1 MLKQMGITS
10 DRRLKQKVLKQNV
23 IKKELES
30 YKKKTIFD

>member
-10 DRRLKQKVLKQNV
+10 DRRLKHKVLKQNV

-30 YKKKTIFD
+30 YKKKIIF